1 MLMDVVVDPIAK
13 AIWYIEFRSGDP
25 IDLEAIAESAG
36 LSRFHLTRAFGE
48 VTGHSVMRYLKGR
61 RLTEAARALADG
73 APDILGVALDAGYG
87 SHEAFTRAF
96 RDQFGVT
103 PESVR
108 SQASLDGLALIEAIR
123 RDQIMTV
130 VIEPPRIEKLEAML
144 VAGFA
149 DRMNY
154 ENIATIPRLWQKLAP
169 HLGNTKNEL
178 PGPAY
183 GVKLNPDN
191 DGFEYL
197 AGVRVSS
204 FDGLSPEMRTARIP
218 AATYAVFSHRGDIS
232 TIRNTLHGIWDHYLP
247 QSGLRLADSPEFES
261 YGPSFNTVTG
271 EGVVEIYIPIEG

>member
-1 MLMDVVVDPIAK
+1 VLCHAVLDPVAK

-25 IDLEAIAESAG
+25 IDLDAIAESTG

-48 VTGHSVMRYLKGR
+48 VTGHSVMRYLKAR
-61 RLTEAARALADG
+61 RLTEAARALAAG
-73 APDILGVALDAGYG
+73 APDILHVALESGYG

-108 SQASLDGLALIEAIR
+108 TQASVDGLDLVEAIR
-123 RDQIMTV
+123 RDQSV
-130 VIEPPRIEKLEAML
+130 NVSLEKPRIEKREAL
-144 VAGFA
+144 LIAGFA
-149 DRMNY
+149 ERMNY

-169 HLGNTKNEL
+169 HIGNTKNEL
-178 PGPAY
+178 SGPAY

-204 FDGLSPEMRTARIP
+204 FDGLPAEFRTARIP
-218 AATYAVFSHRGDIS
+218 AATYAIFVHRGDIS
-232 TIRNTLHGIWDHYLP
+232 TIRNTLHAIWDHYLP

-271 EGVVEIYIPIEG
+271 SGEVEIFIPIEG